1 AAGEGPARNAGRFGS
16 GLLGARL
23 WRGRVSEQIAERE
36 IALFLLPRAMGERK
50 VERFASVDGEGE
62 ANDRRSEWIV
72 GLWRAPFRGRF
83 DIDRDV
89 RGAPGAIDGSAN
101 ACRRVDG
108 RVAHR
113 SWRRFGCG
121 WRIGRR

>member
-1 AAGEGPARNAGRFGS
+1 NEDVEFGVLRRLLHRRVLEQLAERRHLGGGERRQVAPRCHAAGEGPARNAGRFGS

-50 VERFASVDGEGE
+50 VERFASVDGDGE

-72 GLWRAPFRGRF
+72 G
-83 DIDRDV
+83 
-89 RGAPGAIDGSAN
+89 
-101 ACRRVDG
+101 
-108 RVAHR
+108 
-113 SWRRFGCG
+113 
-121 WRIGRR
+121 